1 MVCKQRHL
9 ERKIKDSVSF
19 IMVSNVTN
27 TQPYTLNESMWYRV
41 EIKRI
46 RFRDRLLSSNPTKYR
61 STKDSL
67 TLGNIFN
74 LFIPLFSEL

>member
-1 MVCKQRHL
+1 
-9 ERKIKDSVSF
+9 
-19 IMVSNVTN
+19 
-27 TQPYTLNESMWYRV
+27 MWYRV

-46 RFRDRLLSSNPTKYR
+46 CFRDRLLSSNPTKYR

-74 LFIPLFSEL
+74 LFMPVLLAVKGRSTSEYCYVG